1 MKRITA
7 VLGVLLAALL
17 LAGCAADISAYQDQ
31 EILVTGLTAEDFTI
45 TPKELSEMKCTS
57 ETAVGQSAKAGTV
70 TGYGPTLDTFLAHY
84 GRDKSEFKCIRF
96 TAGDGYEVVLGPVSW
111 DKYPVIFSIAN
122 GSKPLETHQQPMRL
136 VIPGG
141 SSGNWIRMV
150 TKMEF
155 VPLEGEK

>member
-1 MKRITA
+1 MKRTA
-7 VLGVLLAALL
+7 AVFILLLALL
-17 LAGCAADISAYQDQ
+17 LAGCGADISAYESR
-31 EILVTGLTAEDFTI
+31 EILVSGLAAEDFTV
-45 TPKELSEMKCTS
+45 TPRELSQLKCTS

-96 TAGDGYEVVLGPVSW
+96 TAEDGYEVVLGPVTW
-111 DKYPVIFSIAN
+111 DKYTVIFSIAN
-122 GSKPLETHQQPMRL
+122 GSAPLETHQQPLRV

-141 SSGNWIRMV
+141 SSGNWVRMV

-155 VPLEGEK
+155 VPLEGET